1 MKTKYNPLVKRSLI
15 VVGCLMLF
23 AMTSRGTDPVSH
35 QSFLDQLR
43 TFEKMGDQDREAC
56 LDENAQ
62 YMLRMKE
69 ILLHNLVSTNDGVRF
84 YSAFFLGVYR
94 FPEAASPL
102 ASIIS
107 VEDNMKWRH
116 LPAWGRYPAMSALM
130 RIGNPSIPAV
140 IGNLEESDDAKVRE
154 LSLAVLN
161 YIDNDKDITQL
172 RLQKALKA
180 EKDPQKQTRL
190 QAAIKSLPESRS
202 P

>member
-140 IGNLEESDDAKVRE
+140 IGQPAEYAQTGLRPNEPRYCATSLLYRRVISVSISSA
-154 LSLAVLN
+154 LSV
-161 YIDNDKDITQL
+161 
-172 RLQKALKA
+172 
-180 EKDPQKQTRL
+180 P
-190 QAAIKSLPESRS
+190 LPVKIFRNRR
-202 P
+202 PT